1 MSTPEQPTHDRKRNI
16 LNMGVAIV
24 AGQVGLVTFA
34 IILGAVLGGLW
45 LDNQFN
51 TRPTYTLVLL
61 CVSVPVSIIVMLLI
75 VRSAVK
81 RIKTESAKAKTALE
95 EETDLGK
102 DS

>member
-1 MSTPEQPTHDRKRNI
+1 MSTPDHPTPNRNRNI
-16 LNMGVAIV
+16 LNVGVAIV

-45 LDNQFN
+45 LDNRFN

-61 CVSVPVSIIVMLLI
+61 CASVPVSIIVMLLI
-75 VRSAVK
+75 VRKAVK
-81 RIKTESAKAKTALE
+81 RIKTESARAKTALE
-95 EETDLGK
+95 EETELGK

>member
-1 MSTPEQPTHDRKRNI
+1 MSTPDHPTPNRIRNI
-16 LNMGVAIV
+16 LIVGVAIV

-45 LDNQFN
+45 LDNRFN
-51 TRPTYTLVLL
+51 TRPTYTLALL
-61 CVSVPVSIIVMLLI
+61 CASVPVSIIVMLLI
-75 VRSAVK
+75 VRKAVK
-81 RIKTESAKAKTALE
+81 RIKTESARAKTALE